1 MSNFNLELANDVAA
15 WLKDVKLQ
23 EGKAVHYCVLKAIK
37 AHMYNPK
44 PDMLAVRSVQ
54 GVYSLLK
61 HNPSLLSGFA
71 KFLPTS
77 GGLAVDIFQQQPI
90 SLRTRGVKRAHA
102 ESMKDAMQKLEAR
115 KRRQQCCAGAVK
127 RATSVCEAIRAVKRA
142 TSVCEAIKAFEW
154 LDEAN

>member
-1 MSNFNLELANDVAA
+1 MSNYEEVNKDDARA
-15 WLKDVKLQ
+15 WLSDVQAQ
-23 EGKAVHYCVLKAIK
+23 EGEVVYHCVLEAIQ
-37 AHMYNPK
+37 AHRRNPN

-54 GVYSLLK
+54 GVYSFLK
-61 HNPSLLSGFA
+61 HNPSLLSGFGR
-71 KFLPTS
+71 FLPPS

>member
-90 SLRTRGVKRAHA
+90 SLRTRGAKRAHA
-102 ESMKDAMQKLEAR
+102 ESMKDAMDEIEARKQRSEAR
-115 KRRQQCCAGAVK
+115 KRRWQRRMEAADAPELSFASK
-127 RATSVCEAIRAVKRA
+127 PAAAPLRA
-142 TSVCEAIKAFEW
+142 
-154 LDEAN
+154 L